1 MAIETETTQRQTT
14 AERAADE
21 DLIARAPAHDGVAT
35 QRDLRETE
43 RYLQNEIRASEGRL
57 RSDFNAKFDDVDTK
71 FDKVDARFD
80 KMDSA
85 MERMDA
91 KFEAKFNRAIW
102 LIAILLIAIIGG
114 LAGILGTMIALLV
127 RM

>member
-1 MAIETETTQRQTT
+1 MATETETTQRQTT
-14 AERAADE
+14 AERTADE
-21 DLIARAPAHDGVAT
+21 DLIARAPAHDGVST

-43 RYLQNEIRASEGRL
+43 RYLQSEIRASEGRL
-57 RSDFNAKFDDVDTK
+57 SADFNAK

>member
-1 MAIETETTQRQTT
+1 MATETETTHRQAT
-14 AERAADE
+14 ADRATDE

-43 RYLQNEIRASEGRL
+43 RYLQSEIRASEGRL
-57 RSDFNAKFDDVDTK
+57 SADFNAKFDDVDSK

-85 MERMDA
+85 LERMDA